1 MKTVV
6 DQIRDV
12 PMLTRHLFRDLVQAV
27 RNGFNDPATALTMAV
42 QVQIFF
48 IIFACVVYAIFP
60 IGSGTLAWGFGK
72 FLILMAGLRAHLSFW
87 YSLDRINL

>member
-1 MKTVV
+1 MKPVL

-12 PMLTRHLFRDLVQAV
+12 PMLARHLFRDIFQAV

-42 QVQIFF
+42 QLQIFF

-72 FLILMAGLRAHLSFW
+72 FLILMAGLRAHLS
-87 YSLDRINL
+87 L

>member
-1 MKTVV
+1 
-6 DQIRDV
+6 
-12 PMLTRHLFRDLVQAV
+12 MLARHLFRDLVQAV

-42 QVQIFF
+42 QIQIFF

-72 FLILMAGLRAHLSFW
+72 FLILMAGLIVDFIFFLFGINIVISIYRATFTQ
-87 YSLDRINL
+87 NP